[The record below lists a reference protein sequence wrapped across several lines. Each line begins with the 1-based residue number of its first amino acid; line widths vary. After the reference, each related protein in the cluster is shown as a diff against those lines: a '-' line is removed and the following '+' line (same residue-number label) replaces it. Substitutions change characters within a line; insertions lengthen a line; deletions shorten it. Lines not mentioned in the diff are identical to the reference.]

1 MAITIYLTFDTSNEN
16 AHMVAMLVYVIEK
29 TEPDPI
35 INNNKELLHAGF
47 SMTQIIGERSRVRTR
62 RDVRSIQSVD
72 FEYDT
77 PSSLQ
82 TTEGHWFRK
91 EFGSV
96 WSLPQ
101 EYKNI
106 ALFKLGLL

>member
-1 MAITIYLTFDTSNEN
+1 M
-16 AHMVAMLVYVIEK
+16 IEK

-35 INNNKELLHAGF
+35 VDNNKELLHAGF
-47 SMTQIIGERSRVRTR
+47 SMTQIIGERNRVPR
-62 RDVRSIQSVD
+62 RLNIWSILSND
-72 FEYDT
+72 YEYDT

-91 EFGSV
+91 EFGNV

-106 ALFKLGLL
+106 ALFKLGLYEVNSMQSHEV